1 MVRVLGIFMYDVHGF
16 LYISCWDKEV
26 PAFLILLCIFFFIA

>member
-16 LYISCWDKEV
+16 LYISERGACISYL
-26 PAFLILLCIFFFIA
+26 ALYIFFHCIN